1 MLKHIPITTIM
12 RKTALSF
19 ILLLCLTYVTIA
31 QVQPPA
37 IYRIGLVLP
46 FQTYT
51 TANRIEEFRTA
62 HDVVSAHK
70 IKINEDAIASLDFYE
85 GFMQSLESRND
96 SLQIEVY
103 AYDCWNSDSVT
114 KAILKK
120 HELKTMDV
128 IIGGMNTATA
138 KTVADFCKQ
147 NKIINLQPFSPSKSL
162 TSDNPYHIKLAPTI
176 DSHVDNM
183 YLSIV
188 DSFPGANIIIYTS
201 NQTQDKSVAARFD
214 SLFKDY
220 NKTATTTRFT
230 TVLLNTSTMMVNGKK
245 TTASE
250 QLKAGKKNVW
260 IITSFEESFVNG
272 NFRVLYSLRDKY
284 DIVAY
289 GMPTWLNGDIL
300 RLDYVNDYQTRIS
313 DPFYVDTLQAQTRD
327 FIAAYAGLY
336 NHNPSREAYL
346 GYDVANF
353 LMDAVTQNGKDF
365 VAGIATQRYRGTGYT
380 FDIAKNYNRN
390 ASTLPAALSETV
402 APVNFYENRHVNIY
416 RVIDYQLRRVF

>member
-1 MLKHIPITTIM
+1 MKHLF
-12 RKTALSF
+12 AV
-19 ILLLCLTYVTIA
+19 LLLLLTLAGNT
-31 QVQPPA
+31 QVVKPGT
-37 IYRIGLVLP
+37 YKIGLILP

-51 TANRIEEFRTA
+51 TANRIEEIKTA
-62 HDVVSAHK
+62 HDVVTAHK

-85 GFMQSLESRND
+85 GLLQSLESRND
-96 SLQIEVY
+96 SFKIELY

-114 KAILKK
+114 KVILKK
-120 HELKTMDV
+120 PELKSMDV
-128 IIGGMNTATA
+128 IIGAMNTATA

-147 NKIINLQPFSPSKSL
+147 NKIINVQPFSPSKSL
-162 TSDNPYHIKLAPTI
+162 TADNPYHIKLAPTI

-183 YLSIV
+183 FLSIV

-201 NQTQDKSVAARFD
+201 NQAQDKSVAARFD

-220 NKTATTTRFT
+220 NKTATTKFT
-230 TVLLNTSTMMVNGKK
+230 PVLLNTSTMMVNGKK

-313 DPFYVDTLQAQTRD
+313 DPFYADTFRTETRD
-327 FIAAYAGLY
+327 FITAYNNLY
-336 NHNPSREAYL
+336 AHNPSREAYL
-346 GYDVANF
+346 GFDVANF
-353 LMDAVTQNGKDF
+353 LLDAVNENGKDF
-365 VAGIATQRYRGTGYT
+365 LAGIATQRYRGAGYT
-380 FDIAKNYNRN
+380 FDIGKNYNKA
-390 ASTLPAALSETV
+390 ASSLPSALSETV

-416 RVIDYQLRRVF
+416 RVVDYQLRRVF

>member
-1 MLKHIPITTIM
+1 M
-12 RKTALSF
+12 RKTSLSF
-19 ILLLCLTYVTIA
+19 ILILCLTFLANA
-31 QVQPPA
+31 QVPPPA
-37 IYRIGLVLP
+37 VYRIGLVLP

-85 GFMQSLESRND
+85 GFLQSLENRKD
-96 SLQIEVY
+96 SFKIEVY
-103 AYDCWNSDSVT
+103 AYDSWNSDSVT

-120 HELKTMDV
+120 PELKTMDV

-138 KTVADFCKQ
+138 KTVADYCKQ
-147 NKIINLQPFSPSKSL
+147 NKIVNLQPFSPSKSL
-162 TSDNPYHIKLAPTI
+162 TTDNPYHIKLAPTI

-183 YLSIV
+183 FLSIV
-188 DSFPGANIIIYTS
+188 DSFPGGNIIIYTS
-201 NQTQDKSVAARFD
+201 NQEKDKSVALRFD

-220 NKTATTTRFT
+220 NKTATTKFT
-230 TVLLNTSTMMVNGKK
+230 TVLLNTSSMMVNGKK

-250 QLKAGKKNVW
+250 QLRAGKKNVW
-260 IITSFEESFVNG
+260 IITSFEESFING
-272 NFRVLYSLRDKY
+272 NFRVLYNQRENF

-313 DPFYVDTLQAQTRD
+313 DPFYVDTFQAQTKD
-327 FIAAYAGLY
+327 FIAAYTSLY
-336 NHNPSREAYL
+336 NHQPGRDAYL

-353 LMDAVTQNGKDF
+353 LIDAVAQNGTDF

-380 FDIAKNYNRN
+380 FDLAKNYNRN
-390 ASTLPAALSETV
+390 ATTLPAALSGTV

-416 RVIDYQLRRVF
+416 RVVDYQLRRVF